1 MQAISSGSKWPLAEA
16 RAMTMKAVQ
25 MTTVMTA
32 ASAPRV
38 RGDNWRRRSKRKGI
52 RALSVQAYAGFH
64 NLGMRLLLSVLFL
77 FSQGAEFATA
87 FAADAL
93 PTKVEKALR
102 QAAISR
108 DALSVVVIPLA
119 AGNPKP
125 ARLLHQADVQR
136 NPASLIKL
144 VTTSAALDLLG
155 PAFTWRTPLALDGV
169 VRDGVL
175 QGNVHISGQ
184 GDPKIGVEQVWL
196 ILRRLQGM
204 GIQKIQ
210 GDMVLDRSA
219 FEVPPQDPGGFDGE
233 PLRPYNA
240 DAANKVARVHV
251 EPPLAGVQ
259 VQASVPLSQAECS
272 DYRASLKADFQNP
285 LRIGFAGTY
294 PMACAVR
301 VWPVAYA
308 DPPQFAARVIHGM
321 WLQLG
326 GQLSGTVREGAMPA
340 HLKPLWSHESPSL
353 AEVVRDIN
361 KFSNNVMADQLF
373 LTLGLQQRGLGNAAN
388 SKAVVD
394 AWWHERFGQEPPF
407 MDKGS
412 GLSREARISPQALAA
427 LLQWVWLQPFMPE
440 MMSSLPLTGVDG
452 TLKRSKST
460 ASAHLKTG
468 SLRDVMG
475 VAGYVDG
482 PQGQRYVLVAI
493 VNHANAHQARPV
505 IDALI
510 DWTAGK

>member
-1 MQAISSGSKWPLAEA
+1 MSILLVLGLGCECAPVLAAEA
-16 RAMTMKAVQ
+16 
-25 MTTVMTA
+25 
-32 ASAPRV
+32 
-38 RGDNWRRRSKRKGI
+38 
-52 RALSVQAYAGFH
+52 
-64 NLGMRLLLSVLFL
+64 
-77 FSQGAEFATA
+77 
-87 FAADAL
+87 L
-93 PTKVEKALR
+93 PPKVDQALR
-102 QAAISR
+102 QAAIPR
-108 DALSVVVIPLA
+108 DALSVVVIPLG
-119 AGNPKP
+119 AGTPKT
-125 ARLLHQADVQR
+125 ARLLHQADVSR
-136 NPASLIKL
+136 NPASLMKL

-155 PAFTWRTPLALDGV
+155 PAFTWRTPVAVDGV

-175 QGNVHISGQ
+175 QGHVYLRGQ

-210 GDMVLDRSA
+210 GDIILDRTA

-240 DAANKVARVHV
+240 SPDALLLGYKSFLLHFVPDAANKVARVHV
-251 EPPLAGVQ
+251 EPSLAGML
-259 VQASVPLSQAECS
+259 VQASVSLSNADCS

-285 LRIGFAGTY
+285 LRISFAGAY
-294 PMACAVR
+294 PLACADK

-308 DPPQFAARVIHGM
+308 DPPQFAPRTIHGM

-326 GQLSGTVREGAMPA
+326 GQLSGTVREGAMPP

-373 LTLGLQQRGLGNAAN
+373 LTLGLNQRGLGNAVN
-388 SKAVVD
+388 TKAVID
-394 AWWHERFGQEPPF
+394 AWWRERFGQEPPF

-412 GLSREARISPQALAA
+412 GLSREARITPQALAG

-440 MMSSLPLTGVDG
+440 LMASLPLTGVDG

-475 VAGYVDG
+475 VAGYVDAA
-482 PQGQRYVLVAI
+482 QGQRYVLVVI
-493 VNHANAHQARPV
+493 VNHANAYQARPV

>member
-1 MQAISSGSKWPLAEA
+1 MRIFMSILLVLGLGCECVPVLAAEA
-16 RAMTMKAVQ
+16 
-25 MTTVMTA
+25 
-32 ASAPRV
+32 
-38 RGDNWRRRSKRKGI
+38 
-52 RALSVQAYAGFH
+52 
-64 NLGMRLLLSVLFL
+64 
-77 FSQGAEFATA
+77 
-87 FAADAL
+87 L
-93 PTKVEKALR
+93 PPKVDQALR
-102 QAAISR
+102 QAAIPR
-108 DALSVVVIPLA
+108 DALSVVVIPLG
-119 AGNPKP
+119 AGTPKT
-125 ARLLHQADVQR
+125 ARLLHQADVSR
-136 NPASLIKL
+136 NPASLMKL

-155 PAFTWRTPLALDGV
+155 PAFTWRTPVAVDGV

-175 QGNVHISGQ
+175 LGHVYLRGQ

-210 GDMVLDRSA
+210 GDIILDRTA

-240 DAANKVARVHV
+240 SPDALLLGYKSFLLHFVPDAANKVARVHV
-251 EPPLAGVQ
+251 EPPLAGML
-259 VQASVPLSQAECS
+259 VQASVSLSNADCS

-285 LRIGFAGTY
+285 LRISFAGAY
-294 PMACAVR
+294 PLACADK

-308 DPPQFAARVIHGM
+308 DPPQFAPRTIHGM

-326 GQLSGTVREGAMPA
+326 GQLSGRVREGAMPP

-373 LTLGLQQRGLGNAAN
+373 LTLGLNQRGLGNAVN
-388 SKAVVD
+388 TTAVID
-394 AWWHERFGQEPPF
+394 AWWRERFGQEPPF

-412 GLSREARISPQALAA
+412 GLSREARITPQALAV

-440 MMSSLPLTGVDG
+440 LMASLPLTGVDG

-475 VAGYVDG
+475 VAGYVDAA
-482 PQGQRYVLVAI
+482 QGQRYVLVAM

>member
-1 MQAISSGSKWPLAEA
+1 MRVFFSLFFVCGAI
-16 RAMTMKAVQ
+16 
-25 MTTVMTA
+25 
-32 ASAPRV
+32 APV
-38 RGDNWRRRSKRKGI
+38 YG
-52 RALSVQAYAGFH
+52 
-64 NLGMRLLLSVLFL
+64 
-77 FSQGAEFATA
+77 
-87 FAADAL
+87 ADAL
-93 PTKVEKALR
+93 PPKVEQALR
-102 QAAISR
+102 QAAIPR
-108 DALSVVVIPLA
+108 DALSVVVLPVG
-119 AGNPKP
+119 AGNSKP
-125 ARLLHQADVQR
+125 ARLLHQAQVQR
-136 NPASLIKL
+136 NPASLMKL
-144 VTTSAALDLLG
+144 ITTTAALDLLG
-155 PAFTWRTPLALDGV
+155 PAYTWRTPLAIEGG

-175 QGNVHISGQ
+175 LGNVYIRGQ

-210 GDMVLDRSA
+210 GDIVLDRSA

-240 DAANKVARVHV
+240 SPDALLLGYKSFLLHFVPDAANKVARVHV

-259 VQASVPLSQAECS
+259 VQASVPLSNADCS

-285 LRIGFAGTY
+285 LRIGFAGVY
-294 PMACAVR
+294 PLACADR

-308 DPPQFAARVIHGM
+308 DPPQFAARTIHGM

-326 GQLSGTVREGAMPA
+326 AQLSGTVREGAMPV

-373 LTLGLQQRGLGNAAN
+373 LSLGLQQRGLGNAAN

-394 AWWHERFGQEPPF
+394 GWWRERFGQEPPF

-440 MMSSLPLTGVDG
+440 LMASLPLTGVDG
-452 TLKRSKST
+452 TLKRSKSV

-475 VAGYVDG
+475 VAGYVDAA
-482 PQGQRYVLVAI
+482 QGQRYVLVAI

-505 IDALI
+505 MDALI

>member
-1 MQAISSGSKWPLAEA
+1 MRVFFSLFFVCG
-16 RAMTMKAVQ
+16 AV
-25 MTTVMTA
+25 V
-32 ASAPRV
+32 PV
-38 RGDNWRRRSKRKGI
+38 YG
-52 RALSVQAYAGFH
+52 
-64 NLGMRLLLSVLFL
+64 
-77 FSQGAEFATA
+77 
-87 FAADAL
+87 ADAL
-93 PTKVEKALR
+93 PPKVEQALR
-102 QAAISR
+102 QAAIPR
-108 DALSVVVIPLA
+108 DALSVVVLPVG
-119 AGNPKP
+119 AGNSKP
-125 ARLLHQADVQR
+125 ARLLHQAEMQR
-136 NPASLIKL
+136 NPASLMKL
-144 VTTSAALDLLG
+144 ITTSAALDLLG
-155 PAFTWRTPLALDGV
+155 PAYTWRTPLAIEGG

-175 QGNVHISGQ
+175 QGNVYIRGQ

-210 GDMVLDRSA
+210 GDIVLDRSA

-240 DAANKVARVHV
+240 SPDALLLGYKSFLLHFVPDAAHKVARVHV

-259 VQASVPLSQAECS
+259 LQASVPLSNADCN

-285 LRIGFAGTY
+285 LRIGFAGVY
-294 PMACAVR
+294 PLACADR

-308 DPPQFAARVIHGM
+308 DPPQFAARTIHGM

-326 GQLSGTVREGAMPA
+326 AQLSGTVREGAMPA

-373 LTLGLQQRGLGNAAN
+373 LSLGLQQRGLGNAAN

-394 AWWHERFGQEPPF
+394 GWWSERFGQEPPF
-407 MDKGS
+407 IDKGS

-440 MMSSLPLTGVDG
+440 LMASLPLTGVDG
-452 TLKRSKST
+452 TLKRSKSV

-475 VAGYVDG
+475 VAGYVDAA
-482 PQGQRYVLVAI
+482 QGQRYVLVAI
-493 VNHANAHQARPV
+493 VNHANANQARPV
-505 IDALI
+505 MDALI

>member
-1 MQAISSGSKWPLAEA
+1 MSILLVLGLGCECAPVLAAEA
-16 RAMTMKAVQ
+16 
-25 MTTVMTA
+25 
-32 ASAPRV
+32 
-38 RGDNWRRRSKRKGI
+38 
-52 RALSVQAYAGFH
+52 
-64 NLGMRLLLSVLFL
+64 
-77 FSQGAEFATA
+77 
-87 FAADAL
+87 L
-93 PTKVEKALR
+93 PPKVDQALR
-102 QAAISR
+102 QAAIPR
-108 DALSVVVIPLA
+108 DALSVVVIPLG
-119 AGNPKP
+119 AGTPKT
-125 ARLLHQADVQR
+125 ARLLHQADVSR
-136 NPASLIKL
+136 NPASLMKL

-155 PAFTWRTPLALDGV
+155 PAFTWRTPVAVDGV

-175 QGNVHISGQ
+175 QGHVYLRGQ

-210 GDMVLDRSA
+210 GDIILDRTA

-240 DAANKVARVHV
+240 SPDALLLGYKSFLLHFVPDAANKVARVHV
-251 EPPLAGVQ
+251 EPPLAGML
-259 VQASVPLSQAECS
+259 VQASVSLSNADCS

-285 LRIGFAGTY
+285 LRISFAGAY
-294 PMACAVR
+294 PLACADK

-308 DPPQFAARVIHGM
+308 DPPQFAPRTIHGM

-326 GQLSGTVREGAMPA
+326 GQLSGTVREGAMPP

-373 LTLGLQQRGLGNAAN
+373 LTLGLNQRGLGNAVN
-388 SKAVVD
+388 TKAVID
-394 AWWHERFGQEPPF
+394 AWWRERFGQEPPF

-412 GLSREARISPQALAA
+412 GLSREARITPQALAG

-440 MMSSLPLTGVDG
+440 LMASLPLTGVDG

-475 VAGYVDG
+475 VAGYVDAA
-482 PQGQRYVLVAI
+482 QGQRYVLVVI
-493 VNHANAHQARPV
+493 VNHANAYQARPV

-510 DWTAGK
+510 DWTAGT

>member
-1 MQAISSGSKWPLAEA
+1 MSILLVLGLGCECAPVLAAEA
-16 RAMTMKAVQ
+16 
-25 MTTVMTA
+25 
-32 ASAPRV
+32 
-38 RGDNWRRRSKRKGI
+38 
-52 RALSVQAYAGFH
+52 
-64 NLGMRLLLSVLFL
+64 
-77 FSQGAEFATA
+77 
-87 FAADAL
+87 L
-93 PTKVEKALR
+93 PPKVDQALR
-102 QAAISR
+102 QAAIPR
-108 DALSVVVIPLA
+108 DALSVVVIPLG
-119 AGNPKP
+119 AGTPKT
-125 ARLLHQADVQR
+125 ARLLHQADVSR
-136 NPASLIKL
+136 NPASLMKL

-155 PAFTWRTPLALDGV
+155 PAFTWRTPVAVDGV

-175 QGNVHISGQ
+175 QGHVYLRGQ

-210 GDMVLDRSA
+210 GDIILDRTA

-240 DAANKVARVHV
+240 SPDALLLGYKSFLLHFVPDAANKVARVHV
-251 EPPLAGVQ
+251 EPPLAGML
-259 VQASVPLSQAECS
+259 VQASVPLSNADCS

-285 LRIGFAGTY
+285 LRISFAGAY
-294 PMACAVR
+294 PLACADK

-308 DPPQFAARVIHGM
+308 DPPQFAARAIHGM

-326 GQLSGTVREGAMPA
+326 GQLSGTVREGAMPV

-373 LTLGLQQRGLGNAAN
+373 LTLGLNQRGLGNVAN

-394 AWWHERFGQEPPF
+394 AWWRERFGQEPPF

-412 GLSREARISPQALAA
+412 GLSREARITPQALAG

-440 MMSSLPLTGVDG
+440 LMASLPLTGVDG

-475 VAGYVDG
+475 VAGYVDAA
-482 PQGQRYVLVAI
+482 QGQRYVLVVI

>member
-1 MQAISSGSKWPLAEA
+1 MSILLVLGLGCECAPVLAAEA
-16 RAMTMKAVQ
+16 
-25 MTTVMTA
+25 
-32 ASAPRV
+32 
-38 RGDNWRRRSKRKGI
+38 
-52 RALSVQAYAGFH
+52 
-64 NLGMRLLLSVLFL
+64 
-77 FSQGAEFATA
+77 
-87 FAADAL
+87 L
-93 PTKVEKALR
+93 PPKVDQALR
-102 QAAISR
+102 QAAIPR
-108 DALSVVVIPLA
+108 DALSVVVIPLG
-119 AGNPKP
+119 AGTPKT
-125 ARLLHQADVQR
+125 ARLLHQADVSR
-136 NPASLIKL
+136 NPASLMKL

-155 PAFTWRTPLALDGV
+155 PAFTWRTPVAVDGV

-175 QGNVHISGQ
+175 LGHVYLRGQ

-210 GDMVLDRSA
+210 GDIILDRTA

-240 DAANKVARVHV
+240 SPDALLLGYKSFLLHFVPDAANKVARVHV
-251 EPPLAGVQ
+251 EPPLAGML
-259 VQASVPLSQAECS
+259 VQASVSLSNADCS

-285 LRIGFAGTY
+285 LRISFAGAY
-294 PMACAVR
+294 PLACADK

-308 DPPQFAARVIHGM
+308 DPPQFAPRTIHGM

-326 GQLSGTVREGAMPA
+326 GQLSGRVREGAMPP

-373 LTLGLQQRGLGNAAN
+373 LTLGLNQRGLGNAVN
-388 SKAVVD
+388 TKAVID
-394 AWWHERFGQEPPF
+394 AWWRERFGQEPPF

-412 GLSREARISPQALAA
+412 GLSREARITPQALAG

-440 MMSSLPLTGVDG
+440 LMASLPLTGVDG

-475 VAGYVDG
+475 VAGYVDAA
-482 PQGQRYVLVAI
+482 QGQRYVLVVI
-493 VNHANAHQARPV
+493 VNHANAYQARPV

>member
-1 MQAISSGSKWPLAEA
+1 MRVFFSLFFLCGAVVPVYGADPL
-16 RAMTMKAVQ
+16 
-25 MTTVMTA
+25 
-32 ASAPRV
+32 P
-38 RGDNWRRRSKRKGI
+38 
-52 RALSVQAYAGFH
+52 
-64 NLGMRLLLSVLFL
+64 
-77 FSQGAEFATA
+77 
-87 FAADAL
+87 
-93 PTKVEKALR
+93 PKVEQALR
-102 QAAISR
+102 QAAIPR
-108 DALSVVVIPLA
+108 DALSVVVLPVG
-119 AGNPKP
+119 AGNSKP
-125 ARLLHQADVQR
+125 ARLLHQAEVQR
-136 NPASLIKL
+136 NPASLMKL
-144 VTTSAALDLLG
+144 ITTSAALDLLG
-155 PAFTWRTPLALDGV
+155 PAYTWRTPLAIEGG

-175 QGNVHISGQ
+175 QGNVYIRGQ

-210 GDMVLDRSA
+210 GDIVLDRSA

-240 DAANKVARVHV
+240 SPDALLLGYKSFLLHFVPDAANKVARVHV

-259 VQASVPLSQAECS
+259 LQASVPLFNADCS

-285 LRIGFAGTY
+285 LRIGFAGVY
-294 PMACAVR
+294 PLACADR

-308 DPPQFAARVIHGM
+308 DPPQFATRTIHGM

-326 GQLSGTVREGAMPA
+326 AQLSGTVREGAMPA

-373 LTLGLQQRGLGNAAN
+373 LSLGLQQRGLGNAAN
-388 SKAVVD
+388 SKAALD
-394 AWWHERFGQEPPF
+394 GWWRERFGQEPPF

-440 MMSSLPLTGVDG
+440 LMASLPLTGVDG
-452 TLKRSKST
+452 TLKRSKSV

-475 VAGYVDG
+475 VAGYVDAA
-482 PQGQRYVLVAI
+482 QGQRYVLVAI
-493 VNHANAHQARPV
+493 VNHANANQARPV
-505 IDALI
+505 MDALI

>member
-1 MQAISSGSKWPLAEA
+1 MRIFMSMLLVLGLGCECAPVLAAEA
-16 RAMTMKAVQ
+16 
-25 MTTVMTA
+25 
-32 ASAPRV
+32 
-38 RGDNWRRRSKRKGI
+38 
-52 RALSVQAYAGFH
+52 
-64 NLGMRLLLSVLFL
+64 
-77 FSQGAEFATA
+77 
-87 FAADAL
+87 L
-93 PTKVEKALR
+93 PPKVDQALR
-102 QAAISR
+102 QAAIPR
-108 DALSVVVIPLA
+108 DALSVVVLPLG
-119 AGNPKP
+119 AGTPKT
-125 ARLLHQADVQR
+125 ARLLYQADVSR
-136 NPASLIKL
+136 NPASLMKL

-155 PAFTWRTPLALDGV
+155 PAFTWRTPLAVDGV
-169 VRDGVL
+169 VRDGIL
-175 QGNVHISGQ
+175 QGNVYMRGQ

-210 GDMVLDRSA
+210 GDIILDRTA

-240 DAANKVARVHV
+240 SPDALLLGYKSFLLHFVPDAANKVARVHV

-259 VQASVPLSQAECS
+259 VQASVPLSNADCS

-285 LRIGFAGTY
+285 LRIVFAGVY
-294 PMACAVR
+294 PLACADK

-308 DPPQFAARVIHGM
+308 DPPQFAARAIHGM

-373 LTLGLQQRGLGNAAN
+373 LTLGLNQRGLGNAVN

-394 AWWHERFGQEPPF
+394 AWWRERFGQEPPF

-412 GLSREARISPQALAA
+412 GLSREARITPQALAV

-440 MMSSLPLTGVDG
+440 LMASLPLTGVDG
-452 TLKRSKST
+452 TLKRSKSA

-468 SLRDVMG
+468 SLRDVIG
-475 VAGYVDG
+475 VAGYVDAA
-482 PQGQRYVLVAI
+482 QGQRYVLVVI
-493 VNHANAHQARPV
+493 VNHANAYQARPV

>member
-1 MQAISSGSKWPLAEA
+1 MSILLVLGLGSECAPVLAAEA
-16 RAMTMKAVQ
+16 
-25 MTTVMTA
+25 
-32 ASAPRV
+32 
-38 RGDNWRRRSKRKGI
+38 
-52 RALSVQAYAGFH
+52 
-64 NLGMRLLLSVLFL
+64 
-77 FSQGAEFATA
+77 
-87 FAADAL
+87 L
-93 PTKVEKALR
+93 PPKVDQALR
-102 QAAISR
+102 QAAIPR
-108 DALSVVVIPLA
+108 DALSVVVIPLG
-119 AGNPKP
+119 AGTPKT
-125 ARLLHQADVQR
+125 ARLLHQADVSR
-136 NPASLIKL
+136 NPASLMKL

-155 PAFTWRTPLALDGV
+155 PAFTWRTPVAVDGV

-175 QGNVHISGQ
+175 LGHVYLRGQ

-210 GDMVLDRSA
+210 GDIILDRTA

-240 DAANKVARVHV
+240 SPDALLLGYKSFLLHFVPDAANKVARVHV
-251 EPPLAGVQ
+251 EPPLAGML
-259 VQASVPLSQAECS
+259 VQASVSLSNADCS

-285 LRIGFAGTY
+285 LRISFAGAY
-294 PMACAVR
+294 PLACADK

-308 DPPQFAARVIHGM
+308 DPPQFAPRTIHGM

-326 GQLSGTVREGAMPA
+326 GQLSGTVREGAMPP

-373 LTLGLQQRGLGNAAN
+373 LTLGLNQRGLGNAVN

-394 AWWHERFGQEPPF
+394 AWWRERFGQEPPF

-412 GLSREARISPQALAA
+412 GLSREARITPQALAA

-440 MMSSLPLTGVDG
+440 LMASLPLTGVDG
-452 TLKRSKST
+452 TLKRSKSA

-475 VAGYVDG
+475 VAGYVDAA
-482 PQGQRYVLVAI
+482 QGQRYVLVAM
-493 VNHANAHQARPV
+493 VNHANAYQARPV

>member
-1 MQAISSGSKWPLAEA
+1 MSILLVLGLGCECAPVLAAEA
-16 RAMTMKAVQ
+16 
-25 MTTVMTA
+25 
-32 ASAPRV
+32 
-38 RGDNWRRRSKRKGI
+38 
-52 RALSVQAYAGFH
+52 
-64 NLGMRLLLSVLFL
+64 
-77 FSQGAEFATA
+77 
-87 FAADAL
+87 L
-93 PTKVEKALR
+93 PPKVDQALR
-102 QAAISR
+102 QAAIPR
-108 DALSVVVIPLA
+108 DALSVVVIPLG
-119 AGNPKP
+119 AGTPKT
-125 ARLLHQADVQR
+125 ARLLHQADVSR
-136 NPASLIKL
+136 NPASLMKL

-155 PAFTWRTPLALDGV
+155 PAFTWRTPVAVDGV

-175 QGNVHISGQ
+175 QGHVYFRGQ

-210 GDMVLDRSA
+210 GDIILDRTA

-240 DAANKVARVHV
+240 SPDALLLGYKSFLLHFVPDAANKVARVHV
-251 EPPLAGVQ
+251 EPPLAGML
-259 VQASVPLSQAECS
+259 VQASVSLSNADCS

-285 LRIGFAGTY
+285 LRISFAGAY
-294 PMACAVR
+294 PLACADK

-308 DPPQFAARVIHGM
+308 DPPQFAPRTIHGM

-326 GQLSGTVREGAMPA
+326 GQLSGTVREGAMPP

-373 LTLGLQQRGLGNAAN
+373 LTLGLNQRGLGNAVN
-388 SKAVVD
+388 TKAVID
-394 AWWHERFGQEPPF
+394 AWWRERFGQEPPF

-412 GLSREARISPQALAA
+412 GLSREARITPQALAG

-440 MMSSLPLTGVDG
+440 LMASLPLTGVDG

-475 VAGYVDG
+475 VAGYVDAA
-482 PQGQRYVLVAI
+482 QGQRYVLVVI
-493 VNHANAHQARPV
+493 VNHANAYQARPV

>member
-1 MQAISSGSKWPLAEA
+1 MRIFMSILLVLGLGCECAPVLAAEA
-16 RAMTMKAVQ
+16 
-25 MTTVMTA
+25 
-32 ASAPRV
+32 
-38 RGDNWRRRSKRKGI
+38 
-52 RALSVQAYAGFH
+52 
-64 NLGMRLLLSVLFL
+64 
-77 FSQGAEFATA
+77 
-87 FAADAL
+87 L
-93 PTKVEKALR
+93 PPKVDQALR
-102 QAAISR
+102 QAAIPR
-108 DALSVVVIPLA
+108 DALSVVVIPLG
-119 AGNPKP
+119 AGTHKT
-125 ARLLHQADVQR
+125 ARLLHQADVSR
-136 NPASLIKL
+136 NPASLMKL

-155 PAFTWRTPLALDGV
+155 PAFTWRTPVAVDGV

-175 QGNVHISGQ
+175 QGHVYFRGQ

-210 GDMVLDRSA
+210 GDIILDRTA

-240 DAANKVARVHV
+240 SPDALLLGYKSFLLHFVPDAANKVARVHV
-251 EPPLAGVQ
+251 EPPLAGML
-259 VQASVPLSQAECS
+259 VQASVPLSNADCS

-285 LRIGFAGTY
+285 LRISFAGAY
-294 PMACAVR
+294 PLACADK

-308 DPPQFAARVIHGM
+308 DPPQFAPRTIHGM

-326 GQLSGTVREGAMPA
+326 GQLSGTVREGAMPP

-373 LTLGLQQRGLGNAAN
+373 LTLGLNQRGLGNAVN
-388 SKAVVD
+388 TKAVVD
-394 AWWHERFGQEPPF
+394 AWWRERFGQEPPF

-412 GLSREARISPQALAA
+412 GLSRETRITPQALAG

-440 MMSSLPLTGVDG
+440 LMASLPLTVVDG

-475 VAGYVDG
+475 VAGYVDAA
-482 PQGQRYVLVAI
+482 QGQRYVLVVI

>member
-1 MQAISSGSKWPLAEA
+1 MMI
-16 RAMTMKAVQ
+16 
-25 MTTVMTA
+25 
-32 ASAPRV
+32 
-38 RGDNWRRRSKRKGI
+38 
-52 RALSVQAYAGFH
+52 
-64 NLGMRLLLSVLFL
+64 RLLKTVLIYFIYL
-77 FSQGAEFATA
+77 EGVFAQ
-87 FAADAL
+87 L
-93 PTKVEKALR
+93 PPKVDQALR
-102 QAAISR
+102 QAAIPR
-108 DALSVVVIPLA
+108 DALSVVVIPLG
-119 AGNPKP
+119 AGTPKP
-125 ARLLHQADVQR
+125 ARLLHQADVSR
-136 NPASLIKL
+136 NPASLMKL

-155 PAFTWRTPLALDGV
+155 PAFTWRTPLAVDGV
-169 VRDGVL
+169 VRDGIL
-175 QGNVHISGQ
+175 QGNVYIRGQ

-210 GDMVLDRSA
+210 GDIVLDRSA

-240 DAANKVARVHV
+240 SPDALLLGYKSFLLHFVPDAANKVARVHV

-259 VQASVPLSQAECS
+259 VQASVPLSNADCS

-285 LRIGFAGTY
+285 LRIVFAGAY
-294 PMACAVR
+294 PLACADK

-308 DPPQFAARVIHGM
+308 DPPQFAARAIHGM

-373 LTLGLQQRGLGNAAN
+373 LTLSLNQRGLGNATN

-394 AWWHERFGQEPPF
+394 AWWRERFGQEPPF

-412 GLSREARISPQALAA
+412 GLSREARITPQALAV

-440 MMSSLPLTGVDG
+440 LMASLPLTGLDG

-475 VAGYVDG
+475 VAGYVDAA
-482 PQGQRYVLVAI
+482 QGQRYVLVAM
-493 VNHANAHQARPV
+493 VNHANAYQARPV

>member
-1 MQAISSGSKWPLAEA
+1 MRIFMSILLVLGLGCECAPVLAAEA
-16 RAMTMKAVQ
+16 
-25 MTTVMTA
+25 
-32 ASAPRV
+32 
-38 RGDNWRRRSKRKGI
+38 
-52 RALSVQAYAGFH
+52 
-64 NLGMRLLLSVLFL
+64 
-77 FSQGAEFATA
+77 
-87 FAADAL
+87 L
-93 PTKVEKALR
+93 PPKVDQALR
-102 QAAISR
+102 QAAIPR
-108 DALSVVVIPLA
+108 DALSVVVIPLG
-119 AGNPKP
+119 AGTPKT
-125 ARLLHQADVQR
+125 ARLLHQADVSR
-136 NPASLIKL
+136 NPASLMKL

-155 PAFTWRTPLALDGV
+155 PAFTWRTPVAVDGV
-169 VRDGVL
+169 VREGVL
-175 QGNVHISGQ
+175 QGHVYLRGQ

-210 GDMVLDRSA
+210 GDIILDRTA

-240 DAANKVARVHV
+240 SPDALLLGYKSFLLHFVPDAANKVARVHV
-251 EPPLAGVQ
+251 EPPLAGML
-259 VQASVPLSQAECS
+259 VQASVSLSNADCS

-285 LRIGFAGTY
+285 LRISFAGAY
-294 PMACAVR
+294 PLACADK

-308 DPPQFAARVIHGM
+308 DPPQFAPRTIHGM

-326 GQLSGTVREGAMPA
+326 GQLSGTVREGAMPP

-373 LTLGLQQRGLGNAAN
+373 LTLGLNQRGLGNAVN
-388 SKAVVD
+388 TKAVID
-394 AWWHERFGQEPPF
+394 AWWRERFGQEPPF

-412 GLSREARISPQALAA
+412 GLSREARITPQALAG

-440 MMSSLPLTGVDG
+440 LMASLPLTGVDG

-475 VAGYVDG
+475 VAGYVDAA
-482 PQGQRYVLVAI
+482 QGQRYVLVVI
-493 VNHANAHQARPV
+493 VNHANAYQARPV

>member
-1 MQAISSGSKWPLAEA
+1 MRIFMSILLVLGLGCECAPVLAAEA
-16 RAMTMKAVQ
+16 
-25 MTTVMTA
+25 
-32 ASAPRV
+32 
-38 RGDNWRRRSKRKGI
+38 
-52 RALSVQAYAGFH
+52 
-64 NLGMRLLLSVLFL
+64 
-77 FSQGAEFATA
+77 
-87 FAADAL
+87 L
-93 PTKVEKALR
+93 PPKVDQALR
-102 QAAISR
+102 QAAIPR
-108 DALSVVVIPLA
+108 DALSVVVIPLG
-119 AGNPKP
+119 AGTPKT
-125 ARLLHQADVQR
+125 ARLLHQADVSR
-136 NPASLIKL
+136 NPASLMKL

-155 PAFTWRTPLALDGV
+155 PAFTWRTPVAVDGV

-175 QGNVHISGQ
+175 QGHVYFRGQ
-184 GDPKIGVEQVWL
+184 GDPKIGVEQMWL

-210 GDMVLDRSA
+210 GDIILDRTA

-240 DAANKVARVHV
+240 SPDALLLGYKSFLLHFVPDAANKVARVHV
-251 EPPLAGVQ
+251 EPPLAGML
-259 VQASVPLSQAECS
+259 VQASVPLSNADCS

-285 LRIGFAGTY
+285 LRISFAGAY
-294 PMACAVR
+294 PLACADK

-308 DPPQFAARVIHGM
+308 DPPQFAPRTIHGM

-326 GQLSGTVREGAMPA
+326 GQLSGTVREGAMPP

-373 LTLGLQQRGLGNAAN
+373 LTLGLNQRGLGNAVN
-388 SKAVVD
+388 TKAVVD
-394 AWWHERFGQEPPF
+394 AWWRERFGQEPPF

-412 GLSREARISPQALAA
+412 GLSREARITPQALAG

-440 MMSSLPLTGVDG
+440 LMASLPLTGVDG

-475 VAGYVDG
+475 VAGYVDAA
-482 PQGQRYVLVAI
+482 QGQRYVLVVI

>member
-1 MQAISSGSKWPLAEA
+1 MSILLVLGLGCECAPVLAAEA
-16 RAMTMKAVQ
+16 
-25 MTTVMTA
+25 
-32 ASAPRV
+32 
-38 RGDNWRRRSKRKGI
+38 
-52 RALSVQAYAGFH
+52 
-64 NLGMRLLLSVLFL
+64 
-77 FSQGAEFATA
+77 
-87 FAADAL
+87 L
-93 PTKVEKALR
+93 PPKVDQALR
-102 QAAISR
+102 QAAIPR
-108 DALSVVVIPLA
+108 DALSVVVIPLG
-119 AGNPKP
+119 AGTPKT
-125 ARLLHQADVQR
+125 ARLLHQADVSR
-136 NPASLIKL
+136 NPASLMKL

-155 PAFTWRTPLALDGV
+155 PAFTWRTPVAVDGV

-175 QGNVHISGQ
+175 QGHVYLRGQ

-210 GDMVLDRSA
+210 GDIILDRTA

-240 DAANKVARVHV
+240 SPDALLLGYKSFLLHFVPDAANKVARVHV
-251 EPPLAGVQ
+251 EPPLAGML
-259 VQASVPLSQAECS
+259 VQASVSLSNADCS
-272 DYRASLKADFQNP
+272 DYRASLKADIQNP
-285 LRIGFAGTY
+285 LRISFAGAY
-294 PMACAVR
+294 PLACADK

-308 DPPQFAARVIHGM
+308 DPPQFAPRTIHGM

-326 GQLSGTVREGAMPA
+326 GQLSGTVREGAMPP

-373 LTLGLQQRGLGNAAN
+373 LTLGLNQRGLGNAVN
-388 SKAVVD
+388 TKAVID
-394 AWWHERFGQEPPF
+394 AWWRERFGQEPPF

-412 GLSREARISPQALAA
+412 GLSREARITPQALAG

-440 MMSSLPLTGVDG
+440 LMASLPLTGVDG

-475 VAGYVDG
+475 VAGYVDAA
-482 PQGQRYVLVAI
+482 QGQRYVLVVI
-493 VNHANAHQARPV
+493 VNHANAYQARPV

>member
-1 MQAISSGSKWPLAEA
+1 
-16 RAMTMKAVQ
+16 
-25 MTTVMTA
+25 
-32 ASAPRV
+32 
-38 RGDNWRRRSKRKGI
+38 
-52 RALSVQAYAGFH
+52 
-64 NLGMRLLLSVLFL
+64 
-77 FSQGAEFATA
+77 
-87 FAADAL
+87 
-93 PTKVEKALR
+93 
-102 QAAISR
+102 
-108 DALSVVVIPLA
+108 
-119 AGNPKP
+119 
-125 ARLLHQADVQR
+125 LLH
-136 NPASLIKL
+136 
-144 VTTSAALDLLG
+144 
-155 PAFTWRTPLALDGV
+155 F
-169 VRDGVL
+169 
-175 QGNVHISGQ
+175 
-184 GDPKIGVEQVWL
+184 
-196 ILRRLQGM
+196 
-204 GIQKIQ
+204 
-210 GDMVLDRSA
+210 
-219 FEVPPQDPGGFDGE
+219 VP
-233 PLRPYNA
+233 

-259 VQASVPLSQAECS
+259 VQASVPLSNADCS
-272 DYRASLKADFQNP
+272 DYRTSLKADFQNP
-285 LRIGFAGTY
+285 LRMGFAGTY
-294 PMACAVR
+294 PMTCADR

-308 DPPQFAARVIHGM
+308 DPPQFAARAIHGM
-321 WLQLG
+321 WLHLG

-394 AWWHERFGQEPPF
+394 AWWRERFGQEPPF

-412 GLSREARISPQALAA
+412 GLSREARISPQELAA

-452 TLKRSKST
+452 TMKRSKST

>member
-1 MQAISSGSKWPLAEA
+1 MRIFMSILLVLGLGCECAPVLAAEA
-16 RAMTMKAVQ
+16 
-25 MTTVMTA
+25 
-32 ASAPRV
+32 
-38 RGDNWRRRSKRKGI
+38 
-52 RALSVQAYAGFH
+52 
-64 NLGMRLLLSVLFL
+64 
-77 FSQGAEFATA
+77 
-87 FAADAL
+87 L
-93 PTKVEKALR
+93 PPKVDQALR
-102 QAAISR
+102 QAAIPR
-108 DALSVVVIPLA
+108 DALSVVVIPLG
-119 AGNPKP
+119 AGTPKT
-125 ARLLHQADVQR
+125 ARLLHQADVSR
-136 NPASLIKL
+136 NPASLMKL

-155 PAFTWRTPLALDGV
+155 PAFTWRTPVAVDGV

-175 QGNVHISGQ
+175 LGHVYLRGQ

-210 GDMVLDRSA
+210 GDIILDRTA

-240 DAANKVARVHV
+240 SPDALLLGYKSFLLHFVPDAANKVARVHV
-251 EPPLAGVQ
+251 EPPLAGML
-259 VQASVPLSQAECS
+259 VQASVSLSNADCS

-285 LRIGFAGTY
+285 LRISFAGAY
-294 PMACAVR
+294 PLACADK

-308 DPPQFAARVIHGM
+308 DPPQFAPRTIHGM

-326 GQLSGTVREGAMPA
+326 GQLSGRVREGAMPP

-373 LTLGLQQRGLGNAAN
+373 LTLGLNQRGLGNAVN
-388 SKAVVD
+388 TKAVID
-394 AWWHERFGQEPPF
+394 AWWRERFGQEPPF

-412 GLSREARISPQALAA
+412 GLSREARITPQALAG

-440 MMSSLPLTGVDG
+440 LMASLPLTGVDG

-475 VAGYVDG
+475 VAGYVDAA
-482 PQGQRYVLVAI
+482 QGQRYVLVVI
-493 VNHANAHQARPV
+493 VNHANAYQARPV

>member
-1 MQAISSGSKWPLAEA
+1 MSILLVLGLGCECAPVLAAEA
-16 RAMTMKAVQ
+16 
-25 MTTVMTA
+25 
-32 ASAPRV
+32 
-38 RGDNWRRRSKRKGI
+38 
-52 RALSVQAYAGFH
+52 
-64 NLGMRLLLSVLFL
+64 
-77 FSQGAEFATA
+77 
-87 FAADAL
+87 L
-93 PTKVEKALR
+93 PPKVDQALR
-102 QAAISR
+102 QAAIPR
-108 DALSVVVIPLA
+108 DALSVVVIPLG
-119 AGNPKP
+119 AGSPKP
-125 ARLLHQADVQR
+125 ARLLHQADVSR
-136 NPASLIKL
+136 NPASLMKL

-155 PAFTWRTPLALDGV
+155 PAFTWRTPVAVDGV

-175 QGNVHISGQ
+175 LGHVYLRGQ

-210 GDMVLDRSA
+210 GDIILDRTA

-240 DAANKVARVHV
+240 SPDALLLGYKSFLLHFVPDAANKVARVHV
-251 EPPLAGVQ
+251 EPPLAGML
-259 VQASVPLSQAECS
+259 VQASVSLSNADCS

-285 LRIGFAGTY
+285 LRISFAGAY
-294 PMACAVR
+294 PLACADK

-308 DPPQFAARVIHGM
+308 DPPQFAPRTIHGM

-326 GQLSGTVREGAMPA
+326 GQLSGTVREGAMPP

-373 LTLGLQQRGLGNAAN
+373 LTLGLNQRGLGNAVN
-388 SKAVVD
+388 TKAVID
-394 AWWHERFGQEPPF
+394 AWWRERFGQEPPF

-412 GLSREARISPQALAA
+412 GLSREARITPQALAG

-440 MMSSLPLTGVDG
+440 LMASLPLTGVDG

-475 VAGYVDG
+475 VAGYVDAA
-482 PQGQRYVLVAI
+482 QGQRYVLVVI
-493 VNHANAHQARPV
+493 VNHANAYQARPV

>member
-1 MQAISSGSKWPLAEA
+1 MRIFMSILLVLGLGCECAPVLAAEA
-16 RAMTMKAVQ
+16 
-25 MTTVMTA
+25 
-32 ASAPRV
+32 
-38 RGDNWRRRSKRKGI
+38 
-52 RALSVQAYAGFH
+52 
-64 NLGMRLLLSVLFL
+64 
-77 FSQGAEFATA
+77 
-87 FAADAL
+87 L
-93 PTKVEKALR
+93 PPKVDQALR
-102 QAAISR
+102 QAAIPR
-108 DALSVVVIPLA
+108 DALSVVVIPLG
-119 AGNPKP
+119 AGTPKT
-125 ARLLHQADVQR
+125 ARLLHQADVSR
-136 NPASLIKL
+136 NPASLMKL

-155 PAFTWRTPLALDGV
+155 PAFTWRTPVAVDGV

-175 QGNVHISGQ
+175 QGHVYLRGQ

-210 GDMVLDRSA
+210 GDIILDRTA

-240 DAANKVARVHV
+240 SPDALLLGYKSFLLHFVPDAANKVARVHV
-251 EPPLAGVQ
+251 EPPLAGML
-259 VQASVPLSQAECS
+259 VQASVSLSNADCS

-285 LRIGFAGTY
+285 LRISFAGAY
-294 PMACAVR
+294 PLACADK

-308 DPPQFAARVIHGM
+308 DPPQFAPRTIHGM

-326 GQLSGTVREGAMPA
+326 GQLSGRVREGAMPP

-373 LTLGLQQRGLGNAAN
+373 LTLGLNQRGLGNAVN
-388 SKAVVD
+388 TKAVID
-394 AWWHERFGQEPPF
+394 AWWRERFGQEPPF

-412 GLSREARISPQALAA
+412 GLSREARITPQALAG

-440 MMSSLPLTGVDG
+440 LMASLPLTGVDG

-475 VAGYVDG
+475 VAGYVDAA
-482 PQGQRYVLVAI
+482 QGQRYVLVVI
-493 VNHANAHQARPV
+493 VNHANAYQARPV

>member
-1 MQAISSGSKWPLAEA
+1 MSILLVLGLGCECAPVLAAEA
-16 RAMTMKAVQ
+16 
-25 MTTVMTA
+25 
-32 ASAPRV
+32 
-38 RGDNWRRRSKRKGI
+38 
-52 RALSVQAYAGFH
+52 
-64 NLGMRLLLSVLFL
+64 
-77 FSQGAEFATA
+77 
-87 FAADAL
+87 L
-93 PTKVEKALR
+93 PPKVDQALR
-102 QAAISR
+102 QAAIPR
-108 DALSVVVIPLA
+108 DALSVVVIPLG
-119 AGNPKP
+119 AGTPKP

-136 NPASLIKL
+136 NPASLMKL

-155 PAFTWRTPLALDGV
+155 PAFTWRTPVAVDGV

-175 QGNVHISGQ
+175 QGHVYLRGQ
-184 GDPKIGVEQVWL
+184 GDPKIGVEQIWL

-210 GDMVLDRSA
+210 GDIILDRTA

-240 DAANKVARVHV
+240 SPDALLLGYKSFLLHFVPDAANKVARVHV
-251 EPPLAGVQ
+251 EPPLAGML
-259 VQASVPLSQAECS
+259 VQASVPLSNADCS

-285 LRIGFAGTY
+285 LRISFAGAY
-294 PMACAVR
+294 PLACADK

-308 DPPQFAARVIHGM
+308 DPPQFALRTIHGM

-326 GQLSGTVREGAMPA
+326 GQLSGTVREGAMPP

-373 LTLGLQQRGLGNAAN
+373 LTLGLNQRGLGNAVN
-388 SKAVVD
+388 TKAVVD
-394 AWWHERFGQEPPF
+394 AWWRERFGQEPPF

-412 GLSREARISPQALAA
+412 GLSREARITPQALAG

-440 MMSSLPLTGVDG
+440 LMASLPLTGVDG

-475 VAGYVDG
+475 VAGYVDAA
-482 PQGQRYVLVAI
+482 QGQRYVLVAM
-493 VNHANAHQARPV
+493 VNHANAYQARPV

>member
-1 MQAISSGSKWPLAEA
+1 M
-16 RAMTMKAVQ
+16 
-25 MTTVMTA
+25 
-32 ASAPRV
+32 RV
-38 RGDNWRRRSKRKGI
+38 STP
-52 RALSVQAYAGFH
+52 
-64 NLGMRLLLSVLFL
+64 LLLVCGLAGVFVPVY
-77 FSQGAEFATA
+77 G
-87 FAADAL
+87 ADAL
-93 PTKVEKALR
+93 PPKAEQALR
-102 QAAISR
+102 QAAIPR
-108 DALSVVVIPLA
+108 DALSVVVIPLG
-119 AGNPKP
+119 AGTSKT

-136 NPASLIKL
+136 NPASLMKL

-155 PAFTWRTPLALDGV
+155 PAYTWRTPVAIDGV

-175 QGNVHISGQ
+175 QGNVYFRGQ

-210 GDMVLDRSA
+210 GDIVLDRSA

-240 DAANKVARVHV
+240 SPDALLLGYKSFLLHFVPDAANKVARVHV

-259 VQASVPLSQAECS
+259 VQASVPLSNADCS
-272 DYRASLKADFQNP
+272 DYRASVKAEFQNP
-285 LRIGFAGTY
+285 LRIAFTGAY
-294 PMACAVR
+294 PLACPDK

-308 DPPQFAARVIHGM
+308 DPPQFAARAIHGM

-340 HLKPLWSHESPSL
+340 HLKPVWSHESPSL

-361 KFSNNVMADQLF
+361 KFSNNVMAEQVF
-373 LTLGLQQRGLGNAAN
+373 LTLGLQQRGLGSAAN

-394 AWWHERFGQEPPF
+394 AWWLERFGQKPPF

-412 GLSREARISPQALAA
+412 GLSREARITPQAMAA

-440 MMSSLPLTGVDG
+440 LMASLPLTGVDG

-482 PQGQRYVLVAI
+482 AQGQRYVLVAM
-493 VNHANAHQARPV
+493 VNHQNAHQARPV
-505 IDALI
+505 LDALI